1 MLVSISKLNRCWLQ
15 YTAYIFTHTYSHPTP
30 LSDTL
35 RRVFTECVLPWAI
48 RYFTKEKT
56 KVATGMSKKD
66 DDNPNSQDS
75 RYLSSEADLEE
86 YDTFG
91 K

>member
-1 MLVSISKLNRCWLQ
+1 M
-15 YTAYIFTHTYSHPTP
+15 
-30 LSDTL
+30 
-35 RRVFTECVLPWAI
+35 LPWAI

-56 KVATGMSKKD
+56 KDATGMSKKD

-75 RYLSSEADLEE
+75 GYLRSEADLEE

>member
-1 MLVSISKLNRCWLQ
+1 MLQ
-15 YTAYIFTHTYSHPTP
+15 YTLYIFTYSYISHSTP

-56 KVATGMSKKD
+56 KDATGMSKKD

-75 RYLSSEADLEE
+75 GYLSSEADLEE